1 MNDFLHNLRSG
12 KDKRYDRPRRNYDG
26 SSHYRSGDRHGNLD
40 RKRRGSYQSSGDNA
54 YMTIA
59 KVLPS
64 VRTLLETYAEDR
76 KELIQLEER
85 KTAAMESIAFYLKH
99 LVSKDLDLPE
109 DIKIEQAKVDNE
121 DPSELSEQVKVDEED
136 LEELSGNE
144 NQSLSREALIEMI
157 NIMREQKYSY
167 EKVAQELETRSIPTP
182 SGRGKWRGQ
191 AVSKLLNTQPG

>member
-26 SSHYRSGDRHGNLD
+26 SSHYRPGDRHGNLD

-64 VRTLLETYAEDR
+64 VRTLLESYAEDR
-76 KELIQLEER
+76 KKLIQLEDR

-109 DIKIEQAKVDNE
+109 DVKVEETKVDKE
-121 DPSELSEQVKVDEED
+121 DPSELSKQVKVDEED
-136 LEELSGNE
+136 LEALSGKE
-144 NQSLSREALIEMI
+144 NQSVSREELIEMI
-157 NIMREQKYSY
+157 NNMRDQKYSY

-191 AVSKLLNTQPG
+191 TVSKLLNTQPG